1 MTTNPAQPRHWRLV
15 EFHAR
20 RAMRDA
26 PAARVEVDTDGEWL
40 WMTPRD
46 IRLNIRDHGDHPE
59 LRKALAAYGCA
70 KGQTP

>member
-1 MTTNPAQPRHWRLV
+1 MTKNPAQPRHWRLV

-26 PAARVEVDTDGEWL
+26 PAARVEVDPDGEWL

-46 IRLNIRDHGDHPE
+46 IRLNIRDYGDHPE

-70 KGQTP
+70 KGHTP